1 MKAIYKTLILSAGV
15 IYFTSCSDFLD
26 QSSPSEMND
35 ETVFNNTY
43 YTNLA
48 LNKVY
53 GDLTQDQ
60 TYSSFLPIVCGLNT
74 DCELVDGLGVDA
86 SNTSN
91 ERGCMNY
98 NCSPGWSRLANVW
111 DAMYKLIENTN
122 LVIEGVEASP
132 LLNPSEDT
140 SEARALKKTMLC
152 YRAEAKTLRAMVY
165 LDLIRLFGDIP
176 FKMERSQ
183 SDLSN
188 AYLGKTDRDEIMDSL
203 ITDLEEIIPDLPWA
217 GEDGYTTEHVTRGY
231 AHGLLANIAL
241 TRAGFAI
248 REKAKEG
255 YIEGENS
262 DPVYPTQR
270 CDDETRAK
278 MYKLAEQ
285 HLAAVI
291 NSMKHSLTTSVEEY
305 WRQMNVCELQTV
317 QPENLF
323 EIPMMLNK
331 SGELGYTVGFRVSG
345 ASSYFG
351 LKGNSSGKLKLTA
364 PYFWSFDH
372 SGKDTRRNITC
383 ALSEFSTDKD
393 TKAFRETLSGNKP
406 FSIYCGKWDYR
417 MMAGNTSWLEAV
429 RAGDASAKIC
439 SGINVVKMRYPHVLL
454 MYAEAVYENYK
465 TESAQGVDADGNVCV
480 MTAKDA
486 LLAVHKRAY
495 ADADKAVGEAFIEK
509 VIADKG
515 FMGAIMDENAWELAG
530 EGVRKFDLIRWNEL
544 SNKIDEFKEAYKECV
559 NLADQAGGYP
569 SKVYYKYKTT
579 AVYADREIDMNSINW
594 YEKPSS
600 TSGFESKDF
609 WGKELNDSKGQK
621 QLTINLPSISS
632 GLNKEVKNRYL
643 LPIASTTISTS
654 NGNLY
659 NSYGYAN

>member
-1 MKAIYKTLILSAGV
+1 
-15 IYFTSCSDFLD
+15 
-26 QSSPSEMND
+26 
-35 ETVFNNTY
+35 
-43 YTNLA
+43 
-48 LNKVY
+48 
-53 GDLTQDQ
+53 
-60 TYSSFLPIVCGLNT
+60 
-74 DCELVDGLGVDA
+74 
-86 SNTSN
+86 
-91 ERGCMNY
+91 
-98 NCSPGWSRLANVW
+98 
-111 DAMYKLIENTN
+111 
-122 LVIEGVEASP
+122 
-132 LLNPSEDT
+132 
-140 SEARALKKTMLC
+140 
-152 YRAEAKTLRAMVY
+152 
-165 LDLIRLFGDIP
+165 
-176 FKMERSQ
+176 
-183 SDLSN
+183 
-188 AYLGKTDRDEIMDSL
+188 
-203 ITDLEEIIPDLPWA
+203 
-217 GEDGYTTEHVTRGY
+217 
-231 AHGLLANIAL
+231 
-241 TRAGFAI
+241 
-248 REKAKEG
+248 
-255 YIEGENS
+255 
-262 DPVYPTQR
+262 
-270 CDDETRAK
+270 
-278 MYKLAEQ
+278 
-285 HLAAVI
+285 
-291 NSMKHSLTTSVEEY
+291 
-305 WRQMNVCELQTV
+305 
-317 QPENLF
+317 
-323 EIPMMLNK
+323 
-331 SGELGYTVGFRVSG
+331 
-345 ASSYFG
+345 
-351 LKGNSSGKLKLTA
+351 
-364 PYFWSFDH
+364 
-372 SGKDTRRNITC
+372 
-383 ALSEFSTDKD
+383 
-393 TKAFRETLSGNKP
+393 
-406 FSIYCGKWDYR
+406 

-569 SKVYYKYKTT
+569 SKIYYKYKTT
-579 AVYADREIDMNSINW
+579 AVYADQEIDMNSINW

-609 WGKELNDSKGQK
+609 WGKELNDSKGQE

>member
-1 MKAIYKTLILSAGV
+1 
-15 IYFTSCSDFLD
+15 
-26 QSSPSEMND
+26 
-35 ETVFNNTY
+35 
-43 YTNLA
+43 
-48 LNKVY
+48 
-53 GDLTQDQ
+53 
-60 TYSSFLPIVCGLNT
+60 
-74 DCELVDGLGVDA
+74 
-86 SNTSN
+86 
-91 ERGCMNY
+91 
-98 NCSPGWSRLANVW
+98 
-111 DAMYKLIENTN
+111 
-122 LVIEGVEASP
+122 
-132 LLNPSEDT
+132 
-140 SEARALKKTMLC
+140 
-152 YRAEAKTLRAMVY
+152 
-165 LDLIRLFGDIP
+165 
-176 FKMERSQ
+176 
-183 SDLSN
+183 
-188 AYLGKTDRDEIMDSL
+188 
-203 ITDLEEIIPDLPWA
+203 
-217 GEDGYTTEHVTRGY
+217 
-231 AHGLLANIAL
+231 
-241 TRAGFAI
+241 
-248 REKAKEG
+248 
-255 YIEGENS
+255 
-262 DPVYPTQR
+262 
-270 CDDETRAK
+270 
-278 MYKLAEQ
+278 
-285 HLAAVI
+285 
-291 NSMKHSLTTSVEEY
+291 
-305 WRQMNVCELQTV
+305 
-317 QPENLF
+317 
-323 EIPMMLNK
+323 MLNK

-515 FMGAIMDENAWELAG
+515 FMDAIMDENAWELAG

-579 AVYADREIDMNSINW
+579 AVYADQEIDMNSINW

-609 WGKELNDSKGQK
+609 WGKELNDSKGQE